1 MNDEEF
7 GSRKPSKLKY
17 RRGDQIIQT
26 FFKIGSSQ
34 KLGPR
39 SLICRNLTTLRKV
52 LLNNAESL
60 KSNEWWRN
68 WVLRTFKIETQK
80 GDQIIQTFCKIVFPQ
95 PEIRSYLFNLLKFQ
109 KPEKG
114 TPESCRMHWNLM
126 NDEEFESIKFLK
138 LKYGGEWGLIIQLFF
153 RIDKQFSYSVKL
165 VSHLTSLEIGFPLES
180 EAISDNWR
188 KVGTLNHVKYI
199 I

>member
-1 MNDEEF
+1 
-7 GSRKPSKLKY
+7 
-17 RRGDQIIQT
+17 
-26 FFKIGSSQ
+26 
-34 KLGPR
+34 
-39 SLICRNLTTLRKV
+39 
-52 LLNNAESL
+52 
-60 KSNEWWRN
+60 
-68 WVLRTFKIETQK
+68 
-80 GDQIIQTFCKIVFPQ
+80 
-95 PEIRSYLFNLLKFQ
+95 
-109 KPEKG
+109 
-114 TPESCRMHWNLM
+114 M

-199 I
+199 LSSDL